1 MYPFN
6 IYMADMCIKPKIK
19 FLSLQTR
26 FYQEQNTQTR
36 KETSSNR
43 LKLTTPN
50 PNQRSHIDSSPISP
64 HSSSTYLIVKW
75 GATALIMPSLPLHLR
90 LTLARYLG

>member
-6 IYMADMCIKPKIK
+6 IYIADMCIKPKSK

-26 FYQEQNTQTR
+26 FYQEQNKQTR

-43 LKLTTPN
+43 LKLTTGSPD
-50 PNQRSHIDSSPISP
+50 QRSHMDSSPISP

-75 GATALIMPSLPLHLR
+75 GATALIMSSSPLHLC
-90 LTLARYLG
+90 LILARYLG